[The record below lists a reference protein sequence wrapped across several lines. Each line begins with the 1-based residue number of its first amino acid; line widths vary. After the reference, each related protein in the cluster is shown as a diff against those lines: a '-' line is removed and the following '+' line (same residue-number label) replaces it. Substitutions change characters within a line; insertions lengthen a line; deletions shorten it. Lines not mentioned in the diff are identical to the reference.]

1 MVLLFSHKYILF
13 KTRDHKKKDAI
24 NKFGIKYLIS
34 NPVTVKLQE
43 PGSSLYVNIEKKK
56 NDYWWENTIFQRMTG
71 PLSLHLDGNRAI
83 SLKPG
88 QKVAH
93 FACFGEP

>member
-1 MVLLFSHKYILF
+1 MLHS
-13 KTRDHKKKDAI
+13 DHKKKDA
-24 NKFGIKYLIS
+24 KYLIS

-56 NDYWWENTIFQRMTG
+56 YDYWWENTIFQRMTG
-71 PLSLHLDGNRAI
+71 PLSLHLDGNRTI

-88 QKVAH
+88 QKVTH